1 MIDATKNLD
10 FLMRIVGILQKL
22 REQIKY
28 YYKIDGYYLRF
39 TLEDRRLTDLASKNI
54 KSVFELFYM
63 ADNGFHKDGG
73 GINLIDSSGGGD
85 AMHSRNF
92 LIRIDK
98 SVYKDT
104 GLLID
109 FLTEQY
115 RQIILSLPEQSPAYI
130 RTLSSN

>member
-1 MIDATKNLD
+1 MNDATKNLD
-10 FLMRIVGILQKL
+10 FLMRIVGILQKH
-22 REQIKY
+22 REQIKN
-28 YYKIDGYYLRF
+28 YYKIDGDYLRF
-39 TLEDRRLTDLASKNI
+39 TLEDKRLTDLASKNI

-73 GINLIDSSGGGD
+73 GVNLIDSSGGGD